1 MNTKTLR
8 RPAAWPTSPD
18 EARRLQSVLR
28 SRVVTTDRLGPVR
41 YIAGL
46 DAHEAPPEGRMYAAA
61 ALLRYPDLA
70 LVEAT
75 FAVQRVTFPYIP
87 GLLSFREA
95 PVMLA
100 ALAKL
105 RTRPDLLFV
114 DGQGIAHP
122 RRLGI
127 AAHIGL
133 LADIPAIGAAKSRL
147 VGRYVEPEPMRGAWS
162 PLMIGDQIVG
172 AVLRTRV
179 STRPIYVSV
188 GHRISLETAIV
199 YVLACAPRYR
209 IPEPTRVADR
219 LSRLHRTDDLPSG
232 FGLS

>member
-8 RPAAWPTSPD
+8 LPTTWPTSPD

-28 SRVVTTDRLGPVR
+28 SHVVTSDRLGPVR
-41 YIAGL
+41 YVAGL
-46 DAHEAPPEGRMYAAA
+46 DAHEAPHESRMYAAA

-70 LVEAT
+70 PVETA
-75 FAVQRVTFPYIP
+75 FAAERVTFPYVP

-105 RTRPDLLFV
+105 ETKPDLLFV

-133 LADIPAIGAAKSRL
+133 LADIPTIGAAKSRL
-147 VGRYVEPEPMRGAWS
+147 VGHYVEPAPTRGAWS
-162 PLMIGDQIVG
+162 PLTVGDQIVG
-172 AVLRTRV
+172 AALRTRA
-179 STRPIYVSV
+179 STRPIFISV

-219 LSRLHRTDDLPSG
+219 LSRLHRTDASPGDFGPS
-232 FGLS
+232 